1 MTSVRR
7 VFLVLCVFAAVFSTQ
22 VFASNLP
29 EWDGVY
35 LRSQDGS
42 YEEMKPVLS
51 SVRISTSPQG
61 DVYYTTTDYTVIPA
75 SKFKG
80 IYIKGKDFTKQVT
93 FFRMRRDTEMSW
105 GNLFSRKQGKFID
118 RFVLESNRI
127 RFTPRSRQEGTDGF
141 YYEPLPDALHFFGA
155 ADEGRF
161 VHLIVGNGTY
171 YIFGIGASEGT
182 EPAAAPAAAAPERG
196 ANAQ

>member
-1 MTSVRR
+1 MSAFIR
-7 VFLVLCVFAAVFSTQ
+7 VLASFCFCLAVYATQ
-22 VFASNLP
+22 ASASDLP

-35 LRSQDGS
+35 FRYQDNS
-42 YEEMKPVLS
+42 YEEIKPVLS
-51 SVRISTSPQG
+51 SVKISTSPQG
-61 DVYYTTTDYTVIPA
+61 DTYYTTTDYTVIPA

-80 IYIKGKDFTKQVT
+80 IYIKGKDFTKKVS
-93 FFRMRRDTEMSW
+93 FYPMRRDTEMSW

-155 ADEGRF
+155 VERGCF
-161 VHLIVGNGTY
+161 VQLFVGNGNY
-171 YIFGIGASEGT
+171 FIFGIGAEAPPEVASE
-182 EPAAAPAAAAPERG
+182 AVVPEGG
-196 ANAQ
+196 ANAK